1 MRRENPIEI
10 LEKKMKTK
18 FILSALTLLS
28 LAFSAHAQTE
38 KAQVLAKSKQVL
50 VALINKDAKTLATHV
65 HPAKGVRF
73 SPYGNIDT
81 QKDLTFRRKDVVK
94 IYTLPAY
101 VWGQAD
107 GSGDDIKLDFAGY
120 YKKFVYD
127 KDFARAPAVGYNRVV
142 KQGNAIVNV
151 AEAYPNGKFVEYH
164 FPGTKKDSGMDW
176 KSLRLIFEKAGKNW
190 YLVGISHDEWTI

>member
-1 MRRENPIEI
+1 
-10 LEKKMKTK
+10 MKTK
-18 FILSALTLLS
+18 FILFAFAILS
-28 LAFSAHAQTE
+28 LAFSAHAQAD

-50 VALINKDAKTLATHV
+50 RALKNKDAQTLATYV
-65 HPAKGVRF
+65 HPTKGVRF
-73 SPYGNIDT
+73 SPYGNVDM

-107 GSGDDIKLDFAGY
+107 GSGDDIKLNFGGY

-127 KDFARAPAVGYNRVV
+127 KDFARAPKVSYNRIV
-142 KQGNAIVNV
+142 KQGNTMVNV

-164 FPGTKKDSGMDW
+164 FPGKKKNDGIDW
-176 KSLRLIFEKAGKNW
+176 KSLRLVFEKSGKSW
-190 YLVGISHDEWTI
+190 YLVGISHDQWTI

>member
-1 MRRENPIEI
+1 
-10 LEKKMKTK
+10 MKTK
-18 FILSALTLLS
+18 FILFAFTFLS
-28 LAFSAHAQTE
+28 LTFSASAQTE

-50 VALINKDAKTLATHV
+50 GALKNKDAKTLATYV
-65 HPAKGVRF
+65 HPTKGMRF

-81 QKDLTFRRKDVVK
+81 QKNLTFRRKDVVK

-127 KDFARAPAVGYNRVV
+127 KDFARALTIGYNRVV
-142 KQGNAIVNV
+142 KQGNTTVNV
-151 AEAYPNGKFVEYH
+151 AQAYPNGKFVEYH
-164 FPGTKKDSGMDW
+164 FPGTKKNNGMDW
-176 KSLRLIFEKAGKNW
+176 KSLRLIFEKSGGNW
-190 YLVGISHDEWTI
+190 YLVGISHDQWTI

>member
-1 MRRENPIEI
+1 
-10 LEKKMKTK
+10 MKTK
-18 FILSALTLLS
+18 FILFALTLLS
-28 LAFSAHAQTE
+28 LTLPARAQIE
-38 KAQVLAKSKQVL
+38 KAQILAKSKQVL
-50 VALINKDAKTLATHV
+50 AALKNKDARTLATYV
-65 HPAKGVRF
+65 HPTKGVRF

-81 QKDLTFRRKDVVK
+81 EKDLTFRRKDVVK

-120 YKKFVYD
+120 HKEFVYD
-127 KDFARAPAVGYNRVV
+127 KDFARAPTVGYNRVV
-142 KQGNAIVNV
+142 KQGNTSVNV

-164 FPGTKKDSGMDW
+164 FPGTKKNDGMDW
-176 KSLRLIFEKAGKNW
+176 KSLRLIFEKSGRNW

>member
-1 MRRENPIEI
+1 
-10 LEKKMKTK
+10 MKTK
-18 FILSALTLLS
+18 FILFAITLLS
-28 LAFSAHAQTE
+28 LTFSVHGQTE

-50 VALINKDAKTLATHV
+50 SALKNKDAKTLATYV
-65 HPAKGVRF
+65 HPTKGVRF

-81 QKDLTFRRKDVVK
+81 EKDLTFRRKDVVK

-127 KDFARAPAVGYNRVV
+127 KDFSRAPKVGYNRVV
-142 KQGNAIVNV
+142 KQGNTIVNV

-164 FPGTKKDSGMDW
+164 FPGTKKNNGLDW

-190 YLVGISHDEWTI
+190 YLVGVSHDQWTI